1 MKLNH
6 SHNILFYTLIVLA
19 LIAGLFYA
27 NPVRS
32 ADPEGKVARVVWH
45 VDFAEPRRFS
55 AMLTSIYNMVTT
67 YENELMDYDVRI
79 VLLSH
84 GIRFVT
90 TDKLKGT
97 PFEED
102 KVLAESR
109 KNLMT
114 RLNSL
119 REVSGVKLAL
129 CEITRAAV
137 RLDKDKIMQGVE
149 LVPSGVVEV
158 ARLQSEGFSYLKAY

>member
-1 MKLNH
+1 MKLNQN
-6 SHNILFYTLIVLA
+6 HNVIFYVLIALA
-19 LIAGLFYA
+19 LMAALFYA

-32 ADPEGKVARVVWH
+32 ADEEEKIAKVVWH

-55 AMLTSIYNMVTT
+55 SMLTSIFNMVTT
-67 YENELMDYDVRI
+67 YQNELMDYDVRI

-90 TDKLKGT
+90 EDKLKGT
-97 PFEED
+97 PFAED
-102 KVLAESR
+102 KELAESR

-137 RLDKDKIMQGVE
+137 KLDKEKIMPGVV

-158 ARLQSEGFSYLKAY
+158 AKLQSDGFSYLKAY

>member
-6 SHNILFYTLIVLA
+6 KHNVIFYVLIALA
-19 LIAGLFYA
+19 LIVILFYA

-32 ADPEGKVARVVWH
+32 VDAVEKVARVVWH

-55 AMLTSIYNMVTT
+55 AMLTSIYNMVTI

-90 TDKLKGT
+90 KDKLKAT
-97 PFEED
+97 PFEEN
-102 KVLAESR
+102 KALAESR
-109 KNLMT
+109 DNLMT

-137 RLDKDKIMQGVE
+137 SLDKEKIMPGVG
-149 LVPSGVVEV
+149 LVPSGVVEI
-158 ARLQSEGFSYLKAY
+158 ARLQSEGFSYLKAD

>member
-1 MKLNH
+1 MKLNQNH
-6 SHNILFYTLIVLA
+6 TVIFYVLIALA
-19 LIAGLFYA
+19 LAAGLFYA

-32 ADPEGKVARVVWH
+32 ADGGEKVAKVVWH
-45 VDFAEPRRFS
+45 VDFGEPSRFS
-55 AMLTSIYNMVTT
+55 AMLTSINNMVMT

-79 VLLSH
+79 VLLSR
-84 GIRFVT
+84 GIRFLT

-102 KVLAESR
+102 KALAESR

-137 RLDKDKIMQGVE
+137 KLDKEKIMKGVE

-158 ARLQSEGFSYLKAY
+158 ARLQSEGFSYMKAD

>member
-1 MKLNH
+1 MKLNQNH
-6 SHNILFYTLIVLA
+6 TFIFYV
-19 LIAGLFYA
+19 LIALTLAAALFYA

-32 ADPEGKVARVVWH
+32 AEVEEKIAKVVWH

-55 AMLTSIYNMVTT
+55 SMLTSIFNMVTT
-67 YENELMDYDVRI
+67 YQNELMEYDVRI

-102 KVLAESR
+102 KELAESR

-137 RLDKDKIMQGVE
+137 KLDRKKIMSGVE

-158 ARLQSEGFSYLKAY
+158 AKLQSEGFSYLKAY

>member
-1 MKLNH
+1 MKLNQNH
-6 SHNILFYTLIVLA
+6 TFIFYV
-19 LIAGLFYA
+19 LIAMALAAALFYA

-32 ADPEGKVARVVWH
+32 AEAEEKIARVVWH

-55 AMLTSIYNMVTT
+55 SMLTSIFNMVTT
-67 YENELMDYDVRI
+67 YQNELMEYDVRI

-102 KVLAESR
+102 KELAESR

-129 CEITRAAV
+129 CEITRVAV
-137 RLDKDKIMQGVE
+137 KLDKENIMPGVV

>member
-1 MKLNH
+1 MKLNQN
-6 SHNILFYTLIVLA
+6 HNVIFYVLIALA
-19 LIAGLFYA
+19 LMAALFYA

-32 ADPEGKVARVVWH
+32 ADEEEKIAKVVWH

-55 AMLTSIYNMVTT
+55 SMLTSIFNMVTT
-67 YENELMDYDVRI
+67 YQNELMDYDVRI

-90 TDKLKGT
+90 EVKLKGT
-97 PFEED
+97 PFAED
-102 KVLAESR
+102 KELAESR

-137 RLDKDKIMQGVE
+137 KLDKEKIMPGVV

-158 ARLQSEGFSYLKAY
+158 AKLQSDGFSYLKAY

>member
-1 MKLNH
+1 MKLNQNH
-6 SHNILFYTLIVLA
+6 TVTFYVLIALA
-19 LIAGLFYA
+19 LAAALFYA

-32 ADPEGKVARVVWH
+32 ADSGEKVAKVVWH
-45 VDFAEPRRFS
+45 VDFAEPARFS
-55 AMLTSIYNMVTT
+55 AMLTSINNMVMT

-90 TDKLKGT
+90 EDKLKGT

-137 RLDKDKIMQGVE
+137 KLDKDKIMSGVE

-158 ARLQSEGFSYLKAY
+158 AKLQSEGFSYLKAY

>member
-6 SHNILFYTLIVLA
+6 HHNIIFYLLIALA
-19 LIAGLFYA
+19 IIAGLFYA

-32 ADPEGKVARVVWH
+32 ADGEDEVAKVVWH
-45 VDFAEPRRFS
+45 VDFGEPRRFS

-79 VLLSH
+79 VLLSR

-97 PFEED
+97 SFEED
-102 KVLAESR
+102 KELADRRE
-109 KNLMT
+109 NLMT

-129 CEITRAAV
+129 CEITRAAL
-137 RLDKDKIMQGVE
+137 RLDKEKIMPGVV
-149 LVPSGVVEV
+149 LVPSGVVEI
-158 ARLQSEGFSYLKAY
+158 AKLQSEGFSYLKAD

>member
-1 MKLNH
+1 M
-6 SHNILFYTLIVLA
+6 
-19 LIAGLFYA
+19 
-27 NPVRS
+27 
-32 ADPEGKVARVVWH
+32 
-45 VDFAEPRRFS
+45 DFGAPRRFS

-79 VLLSH
+79 VMLSR

-102 KVLAESR
+102 KALAESR

-119 REVSGVKLAL
+119 REVFGVKLAL
-129 CEITRAAV
+129 CEITRVAV
-137 RLDKDKIMQGVE
+137 KLDKDKIMPGVE

-158 ARLQSEGFSYLKAY
+158 ARLQSEGFSYLKAD

>member
-1 MKLNH
+1 MRYTCSVLNKLSALTLMLVIASHAVWADEH
-6 SHNILFYTLIVLA
+6 SEKGEED
-19 LIAGLFYA
+19 IA
-27 NPVRS
+27 
-32 ADPEGKVARVVWH
+32 KVVFHA
-45 VDFAEPRRFS
+45 DFADPRRFS
-55 AMLTSIYNMVTT
+55 AMLTSINNMVMT

-79 VLLSH
+79 VLLSQ

-102 KVLAESR
+102 KALAESR

-137 RLDKDKIMQGVE
+137 GLDKEKIMPGVE
-149 LVPSGVVEV
+149 MVPSGVVEV
-158 ARLQSEGFSYLKAY
+158 ARLQSEGFSYLKAD

>member
-1 MKLNH
+1 MKLSH
-6 SHNILFYTLIVLA
+6 KHNILFYVLIALA
-19 LIAGLFYA
+19 LIAGIFYA

-32 ADPEGKVARVVWH
+32 ADVEDGVAKVVWH
-45 VDFAEPRRFS
+45 VDFGEPGRFS
-55 AMLTSIYNMVTT
+55 AMLTSIFNMVTT

-79 VLLSH
+79 VLLSR

-97 PFEED
+97 SFEED
-102 KVLAESR
+102 EELAKRRE
-109 KNLMT
+109 NLMT

-129 CEITRAAV
+129 CEITRAALK
-137 RLDKDKIMQGVE
+137 LDKEKIMPGVE

-158 ARLQSEGFSYLKAY
+158 ARLQSEGFSYLKAD

>member
-1 MKLNH
+1 MKLNQNH
-6 SHNILFYTLIVLA
+6 TFIFYV
-19 LIAGLFYA
+19 LIALTLAAALFYA
-27 NPVRS
+27 NSVRS
-32 ADPEGKVARVVWH
+32 AEVEEKIAKVVWH

-55 AMLTSIYNMVTT
+55 SMLTSIFNMVTT
-67 YENELMDYDVRI
+67 YQNELMEYDVRI

-102 KVLAESR
+102 KELAESR

-137 RLDKDKIMQGVE
+137 KLDRKKIMSGVE

-158 ARLQSEGFSYLKAY
+158 AKLQSEGFSYLKAY

>member
-1 MKLNH
+1 MKLNQN
-6 SHNILFYTLIVLA
+6 HNVLFYVLIVLA

-27 NPVRS
+27 NPVRT
-32 ADPEGKVARVVWH
+32 AQDEEKIAKVVWH
-45 VDFAEPRRFS
+45 VDFGEPRRFS
-55 AMLTSIYNMVTT
+55 AMLTSINNMVMT

-97 PFEED
+97 PFAED
-102 KVLAESR
+102 KALADSR

-119 REVSGVKLAL
+119 REVSAVKLVL
-129 CEITRAAV
+129 CEITRVAV
-137 RLDKDKIMQGVE
+137 RLDKGKIMPGVV

-158 ARLQSEGFSYLKAY
+158 ARLQSEGFSYLKAD

>member
-6 SHNILFYTLIVLA
+6 NHNVIFYVLIALA
-19 LIAGLFYA
+19 LLAGLFYA
-27 NPVRS
+27 NPARS
-32 ADPEGKVARVVWH
+32 ADEEEKIAKVVWH

-55 AMLTSIYNMVTT
+55 SMLTSIFNMVTT
-67 YENELMDYDVRI
+67 YQNELMDYDVRI

-97 PFEED
+97 PFAED
-102 KVLAESR
+102 KELAESR

-129 CEITRAAV
+129 CEITRVAV
-137 RLDKDKIMQGVE
+137 KLDKEKIMPGVV

-158 ARLQSEGFSYLKAY
+158 AKLQSEGFSYLKAY

>member
-1 MKLNH
+1 MKH
-6 SHNILFYTLIVLA
+6 HHTHHALFYILIALA
-19 LIAGLFYA
+19 LLAGLFYA

-32 ADPEGKVARVVWH
+32 DDAGDNVAKVVWH

-90 TDKLKGT
+90 KDSLKGT

-102 KVLAESR
+102 AALVESR
-109 KNLMT
+109 ENLMT

-119 REVSGVKLAL
+119 REVQGVKLAL

-137 RLDKDKIMQGVE
+137 DLDKAKIMPGVE
-149 LVPSGVVEV
+149 LVTSGVVEV
-158 ARLQSEGFSYLKAY
+158 ARLQSEGFSYLKAD